1 MLIKTIPHS
10 EGLLQLN
17 RRLSKSEFINLA
29 PGLES
34 LIFNSQDPLIST
46 LVGTLLSLFELK
58 KLDTNFKNDETVVD
72 KSIVHV
78 YTYLLLSVTSSR
90 VCMESSLDFTTVFKR
105 AMTACRSNMTGKRL
119 NLYT

>member
-1 MLIKTIPHS
+1 MLIKTIPHP

-17 RRLSKSEFINLA
+17 CRLSKSEFITLA

-58 KLDTNFKNDETVVD
+58 KLDANFKNDETLLD
-72 KSIVHV
+72 KSIVQV

-90 VCMESSLDFTTVFKR
+90 VSMEGDLDFLTVFKR
-105 AMTACRSNMTGKRL
+105 ALTACRSNMTGKRL